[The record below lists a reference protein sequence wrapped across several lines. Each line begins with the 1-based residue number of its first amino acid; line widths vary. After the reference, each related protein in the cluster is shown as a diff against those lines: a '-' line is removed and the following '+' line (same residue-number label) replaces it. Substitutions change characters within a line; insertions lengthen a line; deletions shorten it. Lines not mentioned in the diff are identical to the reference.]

1 MMKLRLNIQF
11 YKILQFL
18 MRKQDSKPVLI
29 VLSPSPYFFFN
40 LIDLKEIICFAT
52 LVYRS

>member
-1 MMKLRLNIQF
+1 MMKLRLNVQF

-18 MRKQDSKPVLI
+18 MRKQDSKP